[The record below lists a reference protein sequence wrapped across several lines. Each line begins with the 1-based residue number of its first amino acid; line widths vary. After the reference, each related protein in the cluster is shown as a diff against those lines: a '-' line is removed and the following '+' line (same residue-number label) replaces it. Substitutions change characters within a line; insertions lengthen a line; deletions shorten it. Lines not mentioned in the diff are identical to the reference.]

1 MHKVLEICYNKSMR
15 YCYAQNY
22 KMTYQNVIAQDFANW
37 AMKFM
42 LSKFIVASTPQQDKR
57 QVEMICDGI
66 SGLLDIVNPPQ
77 TQEGRALVVG
87 TNIYNLSKFL

>member
-1 MHKVLEICYNKSMR
+1 MLKVLKICYNKTMS
-15 YCYAQNY
+15 YSYNENY
-22 KMTYQNVIAQDFANW
+22 NTVYRDAIAQDFANW
-37 AMKFM
+37 AIKSM
-42 LSKFIVASTPQQDKR
+42 LFKFIVASAPQQDRR

-66 SGLLDIVNPPQ
+66 SGLLDIVKPPQ

>member
-1 MHKVLEICYNKSMR
+1 MYYTNHNYYNN
-15 YCYAQNY
+15 C
-22 KMTYQNVIAQDFANW
+22 QNVMVQDIINW
-37 AMKFM
+37 ALKIA
-42 LSKFIVASTPQQDKR
+42 LSKFIVASAPQQDRR

-66 SGLLDIVNPPQ
+66 SGLLDIVKPPQ

>member
-1 MHKVLEICYNKSMR
+1 MNYN
-15 YCYAQNY
+15 CNQNY
-22 KMTYQNVIAQDFANW
+22 NMAYQNAIVQDFANW

-42 LSKFIVASTPQQDKR
+42 LSKFIVASAPHQDRR

>member
-1 MHKVLEICYNKSMR
+1 MLKVLKICYNKSMR
-15 YCYAQNY
+15 YYHNQNY
-22 KMTYQNVIAQDFANW
+22 NMTYQNAIAQDFANW
-37 AMKFM
+37 ATKFM
-42 LSKFIVASTPQQDKR
+42 LSKVIVSLVPQEDKR